1 MIGFETLPHPFLD
14 LTPEEQITLLK
25 IRDGELRHEAPD
37 EPVPM
42 LEAMGLV
49 EFHAHKPGN
58 SFGAGTDAGYH
69 LTDGRGTVVAAY
81 LRVLHDVRDARR
93 RGQQAHEPKWSIL
106 ISGFEDQAAE
116 LKKRISA
123 LPVNMPGTTL

>member
-14 LTPEEQITLLK
+14 LTPEEQITVLLV
-25 IRDGELRHEAPD
+25 RDAEVKTDDRALPL
-37 EPVPM
+37 

-49 EFHAHKPGN
+49 EYVVT
-58 SFGAGTDAGYH
+58 TDPNAWHYR

-81 LRVLHDVRDARR
+81 LGVLHDVREARR
-93 RGQQAHEPKWSIL
+93 RAQQAHEPKWSII
-106 ISGFEDQAAE
+106 ISDYGVEAAE
-116 LKKRISA
+116 FKKRIEE